1 MKRRIIVGITGASGI
16 VYALNLLRALI
27 RQPLEVHLIMTR
39 DGRKVA
45 AHEMAQEGRMAAIL
59 EAHFGAER
67 HPQARLVEHEADNY
81 FAAPA
86 SGSFRHDGMVVLPCS
101 MKTLAA
107 VASGLAGNLLT
118 RAADICLKER
128 RPLVLVPRETP
139 LSRLHLENMLR
150 VTKAGGI
157 ILPPAPGFYHRP
169 STIDDLVNFVVARVL
184 DHLGIPH
191 DLLNEWGTMNAPTDG
206 SV

>member
-1 MKRRIIVGITGASGI
+1 MKRRIVVGVTGASGT
-16 VYALNLLRALI
+16 VYAMNLLRALI
-27 RQPLEVHLIMTR
+27 RQPLEVHLILTA

-45 AHEMAQEGRMAAIL
+45 AHEIGQEGRIVDIL
-59 EAHFGAER
+59 EKHFGAVR
-67 HPQARLVEHEADNY
+67 HPEARLVEHDPDNY

-150 VTKAGGI
+150 VTEAGGI
-157 ILPPAPGFYHRP
+157 ILPPSPGFYHRP
-169 STIDDLVNFVVARVL
+169 STLEDLVNFVVARVM
-184 DHLGIPH
+184 DQIGINH
-191 DLLNEWGTMNAPTDG
+191 DLLHEWGANDPTD
-206 SV
+206 VIV

>member
-45 AHEMAQEGRMAAIL
+45 AHEMEREGRMAAIL

-107 VASGLAGNLLT
+107 RPEATAARVFMEQGRTTIPSWRNDPLAG
-118 RAADICLKER
+118 AAK
-128 RPLVLVPRETP
+128 
-139 LSRLHLENMLR
+139 
-150 VTKAGGI
+150 
-157 ILPPAPGFYHRP
+157 
-169 STIDDLVNFVVARVL
+169 
-184 DHLGIPH
+184 
-191 DLLNEWGTMNAPTDG
+191 
-206 SV
+206 

>member
-1 MKRRIIVGITGASGI
+1 MRHRIVVGISGASGTI
-16 VYALNLLRALI
+16 YAMNLLRVLV
-27 RQPLEVHLIMTR
+27 RQPLEIHLILTA

-45 AHEMAQEGRMAAIL
+45 SHEIGQEGRMAYIL
-59 EAHFGAER
+59 EKHFGAVR
-67 HPQARLVEHEADNY
+67 HPEARLVEHDPENY

-107 VASGLAGNLLT
+107 VASGHAGNLLT

-128 RPLVLVPRETP
+128 RPLVLVPRESP
-139 LSRLHLENMLR
+139 LSRIHLENMLR
-150 VTKAGGI
+150 VTRAGGI

-169 STIDDLVNFVVARVL
+169 QTIDDLVNFVVARVM
-184 DHLGIPH
+184 DQLGIGH
-191 DLLNEWGTMNAPTDG
+191 DLLTEWGTNAPADQRI
-206 SV
+206 

>member
-1 MKRRIIVGITGASGI
+1 MTHRIVVGITGASGI

-27 RQPLEVHLIMTR
+27 RRPLEVHLIVTR

-45 AHEMAQEGRMAAIL
+45 AHEIEQEGRMAGII
-59 EAHFGAER
+59 EKHYGAER
-67 HPQARLVEHEADNY
+67 HPQARLVEHDADNY
-81 FAAPA
+81 FAPPA
-86 SGSFRHDGMVVLPCS
+86 SGSFHHDGMVVLPCS
-101 MKTLAA
+101 MKTLAS
-107 VASGLAGNLLT
+107 VASGMAGNLLT

-169 STIDDLVNFVVARVL
+169 TSIDDLVNFVVARVM
-184 DHLGIPH
+184 DHLGIQH
-191 DLLNEWGTMNAPTDG
+191 DLLNEWGSNDSTDG
-206 SV
+206 IV